1 MLFKTG
7 LAIALISMSSISFAE
22 NYYWGYNPETKKFGF
37 SNQSGEK
44 VGWKEAL
51 IGASGLA
58 PKQNTAKTTPAT
70 ATSNSIVLNSL
81 TSNELLPTLF
91 GRIQLSGRYTSNEVK
106 YPFIAVQQK
115 IDGTNELRFLQQHPT
130 LTYQNANN
138 QTRYLVFVE
147 SLQTIGNEVDTCHGC
162 HVKGYLLNFKKN
174 QNGKFELT
182 NPNTQLIDIP
192 SSWGASHLKIA
203 ELQNKTQRVGKN
215 VVGAIFETGFTSGS
229 ATESYFIMLALQDHK
244 VSLLSVGDAG
254 VSGLRY
260 IESKDREVEYG
271 YQAEYKILA
280 SEPNTEFYPIQIKYS
295 GTNWDLKKIN
305 KTITKKYDAAK
316 GGYPD

>member
-1 MLFKTG
+1 M
-7 LAIALISMSSISFAE
+7 
-22 NYYWGYNPETKKFGF
+22 
-37 SNQSGEK
+37 
-44 VGWKEAL
+44 
-51 IGASGLA
+51 
-58 PKQNTAKTTPAT
+58 
-70 ATSNSIVLNSL
+70 
-81 TSNELLPTLF
+81 
-91 GRIQLSGRYTSNEVK
+91 
-106 YPFIAVQQK
+106 
-115 IDGTNELRFLQQHPT
+115 
-130 LTYQNANN
+130 
-138 QTRYLVFVE
+138 
-147 SLQTIGNEVDTCHGC
+147 
-162 HVKGYLLNFKKN
+162 
-174 QNGKFELT
+174 
-182 NPNTQLIDIP
+182 
-192 SSWGASHLKIA
+192 
-203 ELQNKTQRVGKN
+203 GKN

-229 ATESYFIMLALQDHK
+229 ATESYFMMLALQDHK